1 MKEELSQL
9 NPGDQVYLRTNIK
22 AGNVYVDD
30 LDDINID
37 HIIKVNRGTIGTV
50 IAFEEERQG
59 DYIYAG
65 FGINEL
71 YVYES
76 DWKKGVEDGM
86 LCLVYMWIYKKGED
100 VPKDNLYLVPRS
112 SLVKLDFLNQE
123 TVFALEKILVIFA
136 EGDNAIAQP
145 AWGQKAI
152 VVHFVLEDRNT
163 EDIGVALSLQIWLTH
178 VDPGDTSREV
188 IRVEPHRVNLSLRDL
203 AGRVRIFS
211 SQTIF
216 YVPGDTGN
224 YRFHLELPGVGAV
237 EKSFELPNLQ
247 PGDKVYIKK
256 DAVRVDDGH
265 YDRRM
270 VEGSTG
276 VIATFSQFQE
286 SASTRFGRWKIENDD
301 WYPVRAEHV
310 NRSSDERPVQSG
322 EIVLVEAEYL
332 EKID

>member
-1 MKEELSQL
+1 MKEERSRL

-22 AGNVYVDD
+22 ASEVYVEN

-37 HIIKVNRGTIGTV
+37 HIILVDKGTIGTV
-50 IAFEEERQG
+50 IAFEEERQS
-59 DYIYAG
+59 DYTYAG

-76 DWKKGVEDGM
+76 DWEKGIEDGM
-86 LCLVYMWIYKKGED
+86 LCLIYWWTYEKGED
-100 VPKDNLYLVPRS
+100 VPKNNVYLVPRS
-112 SLVKLDFLNQE
+112 SLVKFDFLDQE
-123 TVFALEKILVIFA
+123 TVFALDEILVIFA
-136 EGDNAIAQP
+136 EGDNALAQP

-152 VVHFVLEDRNT
+152 VVRFVLEDRNA
-163 EDIGVALSLQIWLTH
+163 EDIGVASSLQIWLTY
-178 VDPGDTSREV
+178 VDPGGTSREM
-188 IRVEPHRVNLSLRDL
+188 IRVEPHRVDLSLRDL
-203 AGRVRIFS
+203 KWRVRIFS
-211 SQTIF
+211 SRAVF
-216 YVPGDTGN
+216 YVPGNTGN

-247 PGDKVYIKK
+247 PGDKVYIKQ
-256 DAVRVDDGH
+256 DAVRVDDGN

-270 VEGSTG
+270 AEGSTG
-276 VIATFSQFQE
+276 MIATFSQFQK

-310 NRSSDERPVQSG
+310 NRFSDERPVQSG
-322 EIVLVEAEYL
+322 EIVLIEAEYL